1 MMALWGFYLRR
12 SSITASSR
20 LVSLALNGLG
30 FAALPAMTPL
40 GRPAEPLCLGGAISR
55 NLPRSPAISPP
66 SLTFP
71 RSAASTKVFVMVAK
85 SEPTRAD
92 RAQRTNVRLVPAD
105 ALAAHARL
113 IAS

>member
-55 NLPRSPAISPP
+55 NLPRSPAISRDLPHSPAISHDLPQPP
-66 SLTFP
+66 AISRDLP
-71 RSAASTKVFVMVAK
+71 HS
-85 SEPTRAD
+85 
-92 RAQRTNVRLVPAD
+92 PA
-105 ALAAHARL
+105 LP
-113 IAS
+113 

>member
-55 NLPRSPAISPP
+55 NLPQSPAISRNLPH
-66 SLTFP
+66 SG
-71 RSAASTKVFVMVAK
+71 
-85 SEPTRAD
+85 D
-92 RAQRTNVRLVPAD
+92 VRVWGL
-105 ALAAHARL
+105 RR
-113 IAS
+113 